1 MSKID
6 LDKLICSLFI
16 QANGKPGFK
25 FRMSN
30 VLEALAEQGLE
41 FDGKDIVEKYRLRGI
56 ITGKPSPAVKEV
68 VDSLTPEVME
78 EAKKELE
85 QKGNKKYLGTS
96 DEYVGHKLHKFD
108 VGDWIIKENYSAQQV
123 IKLREE
129 SYILNGSISGIET
142 LPKKYVENNYHLWTI
157 RDAKAGDVLEYEG
170 EVFIF
175 KGAVFYHTVVYHCCY
190 DGRRFIPHSVYSLL
204 EDDFANIHPATEGLR
219 HLLFQKMHEAGYEW
233 DAEKKEL
240 RKIEQKPAWSEE
252 DVLAIERIID
262 TIQCAQLTRN
272 GKPRALYTDE
282 ILDNLVN
289 WLKSLRPQNRWK
301 PSDAQMASITCAV
314 RKMKE
319 STCYDSELVS
329 LFNDLKKLREE

>member
-16 QANGKPGFK
+16 RANGKPGFK

-68 VDSLTPEVME
+68 VDSLTPEIME

-96 DEYVGHKLHKFD
+96 DEYVGHKLRKFD

-123 IKLREE
+123 IELREE
-129 SYILNGSISGIET
+129 SYILDGSISGIET

-157 RDAKAGDVLEYEG
+157 QDAKAGDVLIDKYNNVVMYQEPCSNLLYHSFCFVSTKVFVDSGGSHFIEG
-170 EVFIF
+170 T
-175 KGAVFYHTVVYHCCY
+175 Y
-190 DGRRFIPHSVYSLL
+190 
-204 EDDFANIHPATEGLR
+204 PATKDQRKTLLKAIAM
-219 HLLFQKMHEAGYEW
+219 HLGYEW
-233 DAEKKEL
+233 DESEL
-240 RKIEQKPAWSEE
+240 KPKKIEDKPKV
-252 DVLAIERIID
+252 DID
-262 TIQCAQLTRN
+262 AMVKAYKENLPFVGNYHPYVDLLTASYREGLEN
-272 GKPRALYTDE
+272 MYLLTKGGKD
-282 ILDNLVN
+282 
-289 WLKSLRPQNRWK
+289 
-301 PSDAQMASITCAV
+301 
-314 RKMKE
+314 
-319 STCYDSELVS
+319 
-329 LFNDLKKLREE
+329 

>member
-108 VGDWIIKENYSAQQV
+108 VGDWIIKENHSAQQV

-157 RDAKAGDVLEYEG
+157 QDAKAGDVLIDKYNNVVIYQEPYSNLLYHSFCFVSTKVFVASGGGHFIEG
-170 EVFIF
+170 T
-175 KGAVFYHTVVYHCCY
+175 Y
-190 DGRRFIPHSVYSLL
+190 
-204 EDDFANIHPATEGLR
+204 PATKEQR
-219 HLLFQKMHEAGYEW
+219 DLLFQKMKEAGYEW

-240 RKIEQKPAWSEE
+240 RRIKQNPTENEELTEFDKAVGVSIGTWNPKTPEQIKSVKAVSKKLLKLAKKQINDEQNPAWT
-252 DVLAIERIID
+252 A
-262 TIQCAQLTRN
+262 
-272 GKPRALYTDE
+272 
-282 ILDNLVN
+282 
-289 WLKSLRPQNRWK
+289 
-301 PSDAQMASITCAV
+301 
-314 RKMKE
+314 
-319 STCYDSELVS
+319 
-329 LFNDLKKLREE
+329 